1 MGVLSTTI
9 CELATRRPGGVQS
22 VSLDTTA
29 DFTRSWR
36 IGRELMTSLLRRL
49 IAAIAAVVWF
59 VAPAS
64 AQNCTPTIPA
74 ADLVAPGKLQ
84 LSINPT
90 LPPLQSV
97 DSKGELQG
105 LNVNLAKEIAK
116 RVCLELDLVRM
127 DFPAMIPGLGAARF
141 DGINTGMFWTEERS
155 KIMFTVPYALSAVGV
170 IVTTDS
176 TFKPATPADLAGR
189 AIAVD
194 ADSYQER
201 MLRNLDKEHQAK
213 GMKAMEIRAFITPT
227 EVVAALRAKQVEAAA
242 LPSYTTSEIA
252 RRGQATIAIPAMAPT
267 PVTMAFRKKSVA
279 EAVANA
285 LNDMRKD
292 GSYEKLLDEIGMP
305 KLPEPQ
311 FAIRGPGPA
320 Q

>member
-1 MGVLSTTI
+1 M
-9 CELATRRPGGVQS
+9 
-22 VSLDTTA
+22 
-29 DFTRSWR
+29 
-36 IGRELMTSLLRRL
+36 
-49 IAAIAAVVWF
+49 AAFAG
-59 VAPAS
+59 PAWS
-64 AQNCTPTIPA
+64 QACTPTIPA
-74 ADLVAPGKLQ
+74 GDLVAPGKIQ

-90 LPPLQSV
+90 LPPLQSI

-105 LNVNLAKEIAK
+105 LNVNLGKEIAK
-116 RVCLELDLVRM
+116 RVCLELNLVRM
-127 DFPAMIPGLGAARF
+127 DFPAMIPGLSASRF

-155 KIMFTVPYALSAVGV
+155 KIMFTVPYALSAVGI

-176 TFKPATPADLAGR
+176 TYKPAAPADLAGH

-227 EVVAALRAKQVEAAA
+227 EVIAALRAKQVQAAA
-242 LPSYTTSEIA
+242 LPSYTTVEIV
-252 RRGQATIAIPAMAPT
+252 RRGQAAIAIPAMAAT
-267 PVTMAFRKKSVA
+267 PVTLAFRKKSVA
-279 EAVANA
+279 EAVAKA

-292 GSYEKLLDEIGMP
+292 GTYDKMLDEIGMP
-305 KLPEPQ
+305 KLPEPV

-320 Q
+320 G

>member
-1 MGVLSTTI
+1 MSTVLVRTVTV
-9 CELATRRPGGVQS
+9 LAALGWL
-22 VSLDTTA
+22 SLP
-29 DFTRSWR
+29 
-36 IGRELMTSLLRRL
+36 
-49 IAAIAAVVWF
+49 V
-59 VAPAS
+59 S
-64 AQNCTPTIPA
+64 AQTCTPTIPA
-74 ADLVAPGKLQ
+74 ADLVTAGKLQ

-105 LNVNLAKEIAK
+105 LNVNIGKEIAK
-116 RVCLELDLVRM
+116 RVCLELNLVRM
-127 DFPAMIPGLGAARF
+127 DFPAMIPGLGAGRF

-170 IVTTDS
+170 IVTTDA
-176 TFKPATPADLAGR
+176 TWKPASPADLAGR

-201 MLRNLDKEHQAK
+201 MLRNLDKEHQGK

-227 EVVAALRAKQVEAAA
+227 EVVAALRAKQVDAAA
-242 LPSYTTSEIA
+242 LPAYTTTEIV
-252 RRGQATIAIPAMAPT
+252 RRGQAAMAIPAMGAT
-267 PVTMAFRKKSVA
+267 PVTMAFRKKTVA
-279 EAVANA
+279 EAVAKAFNE
-285 LNDMRKD
+285 MRKD
-292 GSYEKLLDEIGMP
+292 GTYDKLLDEIGMP
-305 KLPEPQ
+305 KLPEPV